1 VGTGARQHKRKGR
14 KGGIGGRMSVKHN
27 KGNNRMS
34 DIGNNIVL
42 PTTVTRASGL
52 TASGLVASGLAASGL
67 TASGLAASGLAAFG
81 LTASGLAA
89 SGLTASGRAA
99 SGLTASGL
107 ADSGPEAS
115 GLGALGERESE
126 DYQEKRLKNNQGQSV
141 QQDRRI
147 AKSYRGSGED
157 CTGAVGEVRKG
168 VG

>member
-1 VGTGARQHKRKGR
+1 
-14 KGGIGGRMSVKHN
+14 MSVKHN

-34 DIGNNIVL
+34 DIGNNTVL

-52 TASGLVASGLAASGL
+52 TASGLAASGQAASGL
-67 TASGLAASGLAAFG
+67 TASGLAASGPV
-81 LTASGLAA
+81 ASGPV
-89 SGLTASGRAA
+89 ASGRAA
-99 SGLTASGL
+99 F
-107 ADSGPEAS
+107 
-115 GLGALGERESE
+115 GEQEGE
-126 DYQEKRLKNNQGQSV
+126 DYQEKRLKTNQGQSV